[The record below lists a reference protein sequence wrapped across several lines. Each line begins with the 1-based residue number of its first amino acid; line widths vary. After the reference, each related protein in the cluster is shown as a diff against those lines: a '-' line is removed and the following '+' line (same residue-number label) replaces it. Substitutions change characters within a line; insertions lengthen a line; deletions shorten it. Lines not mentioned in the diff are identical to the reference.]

1 MINVCVIGLGYVG
14 LTLGL
19 HAARNGYKVFGIE
32 TNDKT
37 FESINNGKCHFHEPG
52 IDELLDALKN
62 KNFFPSKKI
71 PDEIKIDVFIV
82 SVGTPLSESQKK
94 EPNIDILNNA
104 MLTIKDHINETNL
117 LILRSTIPVG
127 SSRRIEQTFLGDLD
141 LESLNISFCPERTA
155 EGKALSELRSLP
167 QIISGNNHNAITK
180 ARAFFEPLTDE
191 IVETNSLEEAELI
204 KLLNNTYRDACFG
217 IANTFNEIAQNFKVD
232 GRSAIEKANFNYP
245 RSSIPYPGFVAGPC
259 LEKDAYILASNIKS
273 KRLKDYLFSIRDANE
288 YLEDHLAN
296 SIKNI
301 INQNNFD
308 KILIS
313 GLAFKGIPQTND
325 MRGSSSIKI
334 LKKLEEYKDKIV
346 VHDFMNTEEE
356 IKDIMP
362 FNISI
367 MNTLFDTNINFFN
380 LIVIMNNNPDY
391 KSIKMRE
398 FISRQINSGSK
409 ILDVWDVMGLE
420 GQKTISN
427 FFIKSEE

>member
-37 FESINNGKCHFHEPG
+37 LQSINSGKCHFHEPG
-52 IDELLDALKN
+52 IDELLDSLKN
-62 KNFFPSKKI
+62 KSFFPSKKI
-71 PDEIKIDVFIV
+71 PDETKIDIFIV
-82 SVGTPLSESQKK
+82 SVGTPLSKNQKK

-127 SSRRIEQTFLGDLD
+127 SSRKIEQSFLRDLNI
-141 LESLNISFCPERTA
+141 ESLNVAFCPERTA

-167 QIISGNNHNAITK
+167 QIISGNNLNAIAK
-180 ARAFFEPLTDE
+180 ARTFFEPLTDE

-217 IANTFNEIAQNFKVD
+217 IANTFNEIAQSFKVD
-232 GRSAIEKANFNYP
+232 GKSAIEKANYNYP

-288 YLEDHLAN
+288 YLEDHLAD
-296 SIKNI
+296 SIKKI
-301 INQNNFD
+301 IDQNNFD

-334 LKKLEEYKDKIV
+334 LKKLEKYKDKII

-356 IKDIMP
+356 IREIIP

-367 MNTLFDTNINFFN
+367 MNTPFNTNSNFFN

-391 KSIKMRE
+391 KSTKMRE
-398 FISRQINSGSK
+398 FISKQVNSGSK

-427 FFIKSEE
+427 FFI